1 MHKILSTSHSIPSS
15 TQAASKQHFR
25 QSKYQKANISSAKD
39 QNMYYL
45 FILNQ
50 RLDLRILS
58 SYLKIITAPHGL
70 SSSPALSS
78 FFTSAQLQKEGLNML
93 NHM

>member
-1 MHKILSTSHSIPSS
+1 MHKILSTSHSIP
-15 TQAASKQHFR
+15 KQLQEHFR

-70 SSSPALSS
+70 SSSPALLS

>member
-1 MHKILSTSHSIPSS
+1 MHKILSTSHSIP
-15 TQAASKQHFR
+15 KQLQEHFR

-45 FILNQ
+45 FILN
-50 RLDLRILS
+50 LRILS

-70 SSSPALSS
+70 SSSPALLS